1 MEEEGCTYC
10 LQVMTEDR
18 DPRKLDCGHV
28 FCLECLHAEMRNS
41 VQTDYQCPVC
51 RLVQSLLS
59 LLHKHIVDVAARL
72 STSGYLQN
80 IFHHFIMLL
89 KPEAVL
95 ECYLTGLCNFGIFIQ
110 YLHICMHA
118 PPHPR
123 TPAPPHPR
131 TRAHTNPPTCTHKN
145 TNTHTLPHTPTFT
158 HKRRHTS
165 TCTRART
172 CGRIAQL

>member
-72 STSGYLQN
+72 LTSGYLQN

-95 ECYLTGLCNFGIFIQ
+95 ECYLTDLCNFGIFIQ

-118 PPHPR
+118 C

-131 TRAHTNPPTCTHKN
+131 TLARAHTQTHLHVHIKIQIHIHSH
-145 TNTHTLPHTPTFT
+145 THLHL
-158 HKRRHTS
+158 HINVGIQVRVHVHVHV
-165 TCTRART
+165 A
-172 CGRIAQL
+172 G